1 MTATAGSGGACVL
14 GYPTGGG
21 GTHNNGTINRGA
33 AQ

>member
-14 GYPTGGG
+14 GYPFG
-21 GTHNNGTINRGA
+21 GTHDNGVINRGA